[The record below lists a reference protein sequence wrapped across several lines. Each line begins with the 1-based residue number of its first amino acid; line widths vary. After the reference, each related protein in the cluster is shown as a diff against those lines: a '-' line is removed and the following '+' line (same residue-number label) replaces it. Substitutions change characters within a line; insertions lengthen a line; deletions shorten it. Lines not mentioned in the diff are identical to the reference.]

1 MAYIWGPRRALRL
14 AAVLATTA
22 SAAYIR
28 PNVLLER
35 ADSTCAAD
43 FTKCALS
50 GLPDNFCC
58 EPETTCI
65 ALAGNTTVLCC
76 PKGKTC
82 NKINPITCDLALQ
95 DPVTNPEAEI
105 KTTALDGVLETCGAG
120 TCCPFGYHCDGS
132 ICVKNTDQSQ
142 KPEANPGSISTS
154 APAPTSTPASAS
166 KTTTVAVSEI
176 TSATPPPTSPTPP
189 TAPDTEPTEPT
200 SEPITEAPAPA
211 TTGTAET
218 VKIVGGVIGGVVGF
232 VLIILAVILV
242 RYKRKK
248 QLQRQEQLQRH
259 ESTSSF
265 GNIISAPVPHA
276 NYPNER
282 LDFLAKRPQPSS
294 PRSFAPSSPTAVAS
308 PGSHR
313 KPDEGYGGFEFM
325 PPNSPYSPYSRRPDS
340 EMSDVPRSY
349 HPSAE
354 IGGLRSLTGWKT
366 HQQDGGQG
374 NNSSSSTN
382 RSFNNF
388 SPVPPPLVTLTP
400 ARDGTI
406 KGKNKGKGKERAR
419 GNEDEGM
426 SINIFADPRTVA
438 DGRPDSSVT
447 TWSNIQQRADNNS
460 NATPTRGQAR
470 LGDQLPRRR

>member
-1 MAYIWGPRRALRL
+1 MAYLWGPRRALRL

-22 SAAYIR
+22 SATYIR
-28 PNVLLER
+28 PNILLER

-50 GLPDNFCC
+50 GLPENFCC
-58 EPETTCI
+58 EPDTTCI

-95 DPVTNPEAEI
+95 DPATNPEAEI
-105 KTTALDGVLETCGAG
+105 KTTALDGILETCGTG
-120 TCCPFGYHCDGS
+120 TCCPFGYHCDGT

-142 KPEANPGSISTS
+142 KPETKPSSISTS
-154 APAPTSTPASAS
+154 VPTSTSSPASAS

-176 TSATPPPTSPTPP
+176 TSATPPPTSPTAP
-189 TAPDTEPTEPT
+189 TAPDTEPTDEPT
-200 SEPITEAPAPA
+200 SEPVTEAPAPS
-211 TTGTAET
+211 TTGTADT

-232 VLIILAVILV
+232 VFIILAVIFA

-248 QLQRQEQLQRH
+248 QLQRREQLQRH
-259 ESTSSF
+259 DSTSSF

-276 NYPNER
+276 KYPNER
-282 LDFLAKRPQPSS
+282 IDFLAKQPQSSS
-294 PRSFAPSSPTAVAS
+294 PRSFTPSSPTAVAS

-313 KPDEGYGGFEFM
+313 KPDEGYGGLGFM
-325 PPNSPYSPYSRRPDS
+325 PPNSPYSPYARRPDS

-349 HPSAE
+349 HASAE
-354 IGGLRSLTGWKT
+354 IGGLRSLTGWNT
-366 HQQDGGQG
+366 HQQNGGG
-374 NNSSSSTN
+374 NI
-382 RSFNNF
+382 NNY
-388 SPVPPPLVTLTP
+388 SPVPAPLVTLTP

-406 KGKNKGKGKERAR
+406 KGKGKNKGKGKERAR
-419 GNEDEGM
+419 GNEDEDM

-447 TWSNIQQRADNNS
+447 TWSNIQQRADNNG
-460 NATPTRGQAR
+460 NATPVRGQTR
-470 LGDQLPRRR
+470 LGDELPRWR